1 MNITSSEI
9 LDCFNPI
16 TNKIIGTIPTTSDSE
31 VEAHLTKIKK
41 AIPDWQSK
49 RLTERATALRAVR
62 KTLIARMD
70 EVMELLRKE
79 TGKTE
84 FDGIVE
90 IMTTAEIMRFVEKEG
105 PLALASQKRSSS
117 FLLHKKA
124 KVEYRPYGIVG
135 VISPW
140 NYPLILAAG
149 PVVQALMAGNGV
161 ILKPSELAPLT
172 ALKLKEIFDAAGF
185 PEGLLQVAI
194 GRGDVGSKIVESS
207 QTNLICFAGS
217 VAVGRKI
224 ATACAQQL
232 KPVILE
238 LGGKDAMIVLED
250 ADLERAARAA
260 VWGGFQNAGQ
270 TCISVERIFVEKKIA
285 HRFVERIQ
293 ELTKETTLSTETSD
307 GDLGP
312 VISLAQKQKI
322 LKMLGESGESDNLY
336 IQPKVIMDPD
346 ESSSLMTEEIF
357 GPIFSVHT
365 VKDQWEAVEKSNAL
379 DFGLNA
385 SIFTRDL
392 RKARKMASEI
402 RAGNICINDVLTN
415 YLTVSLPFGGVGMS
429 GLGRL
434 QGKEGIRSFAF
445 IQSVLED
452 RLGLKKEPWW
462 FPVSPIIKKLF
473 RRFIDFYYG

>member
-1 MNITSSEI
+1 
-9 LDCFNPI
+9 
-16 TNKIIGTIPTTSDSE
+16 
-31 VEAHLTKIKK
+31 
-41 AIPDWQSK
+41 
-49 RLTERATALRAVR
+49 
-62 KTLIARMD
+62 
-70 EVMELLRKE
+70 
-79 TGKTE
+79 
-84 FDGIVE
+84 
-90 IMTTAEIMRFVEKEG
+90 
-105 PLALASQKRSSS
+105 
-117 FLLHKKA
+117 
-124 KVEYRPYGIVG
+124 
-135 VISPW
+135 
-140 NYPLILAAG
+140 
-149 PVVQALMAGNGV
+149 
-161 ILKPSELAPLT
+161 
-172 ALKLKEIFDAAGF
+172 
-185 PEGLLQVAI
+185 
-194 GRGDVGSKIVESS
+194 
-207 QTNLICFAGS
+207 
-217 VAVGRKI
+217 
-224 ATACAQQL
+224 
-232 KPVILE
+232 
-238 LGGKDAMIVLED
+238 VLED

>member
-1 MNITSSEI
+1 M
-9 LDCFNPI
+9 
-16 TNKIIGTIPTTSDSE
+16 
-31 VEAHLTKIKK
+31 
-41 AIPDWQSK
+41 
-49 RLTERATALRAVR
+49 
-62 KTLIARMD
+62 
-70 EVMELLRKE
+70 
-79 TGKTE
+79 
-84 FDGIVE
+84 
-90 IMTTAEIMRFVEKEG
+90 
-105 PLALASQKRSSS
+105 
-117 FLLHKKA
+117 
-124 KVEYRPYGIVG
+124 
-135 VISPW
+135 
-140 NYPLILAAG
+140 
-149 PVVQALMAGNGV
+149 
-161 ILKPSELAPLT
+161 
-172 ALKLKEIFDAAGF
+172 
-185 PEGLLQVAI
+185 
-194 GRGDVGSKIVESS
+194 
-207 QTNLICFAGS
+207 
-217 VAVGRKI
+217 
-224 ATACAQQL
+224 
-232 KPVILE
+232 
-238 LGGKDAMIVLED
+238 
-250 ADLERAARAA
+250 
-260 VWGGFQNAGQ
+260 
-270 TCISVERIFVEKKIA
+270 
-285 HRFVERIQ
+285 ERIQ